1 MKIFTL
7 FTFLCCFV
15 TNVYANSGTELN
27 FDEGLLAIQQRW
39 VEANYVKTQ
48 KAQKNDFI
56 ELQQQSK
63 QLTIDYPE
71 HAEAWIWHGIVQSS
85 FAGAKGGL
93 GALSLAD
100 EAKSAFEKAL
110 AIDETALQG
119 SAHTS
124 LGILYLKVPGWP
136 ISFGDD
142 DKSEEHL
149 KAAVKLNP
157 TGIDVNYFLAEF
169 YLEQDKYQQAKEHLL
184 LAQVAPQ
191 RVNRAS
197 ADQFR
202 QQEVL
207 LLLDQVNKRLAR
219 H

>member
-1 MKIFTL
+1 MKKFTL
-7 FTFLCCFV
+7 LTLLYCLV
-15 TNVYANSGTELN
+15 SNVYANNISELN
-27 FDEGLLAIQQRW
+27 FDDALLTLQQQW

-48 KAQKNDFI
+48 KAQKNDFT
-56 ELQQQSK
+56 ELQQASK
-63 QLTIDYPE
+63 KLTVEFPN

-100 EAKSAFEKAL
+100 DAKSAFEKAL
-110 AIDETALQG
+110 SLDETALQG

-136 ISFGDD
+136 LSFGDN
-142 DKSEEHL
+142 DKSEQHL
-149 KAAVKLNP
+149 KAAVKMNP
-157 TGIDVNYFLAEF
+157 TGIDINYFLAEF
-169 YLEQDKYQQAKEHLL
+169 YLEQDQYEKAKEHLL
-184 LAQVAPQ
+184 LAQAAPQ

-197 ADQFR
+197 ADKFR

-207 LLLDQVNKRLAR
+207 VLLAKVNESIAK

>member
-1 MKIFTL
+1 MKKFTL
-7 FTFLCCFV
+7 LTLLCCLV
-15 TNVYANSGTELN
+15 SNVYANNISKLN
-27 FDEGLLAIQQRW
+27 FDDALLAIQQQW

-48 KAQKNDFI
+48 KEQKNDFT
-56 ELQQQSK
+56 ELQQASK
-63 QLTIDYPE
+63 KLTVEFPD

-100 EAKSAFEKAL
+100 DAKSAFEKAL
-110 AIDETALQG
+110 SLDETALQG

-136 ISFGDD
+136 LSFGDD
-142 DKSEEHL
+142 DKSEQHL
-149 KAAVKLNP
+149 KAAVKMNP
-157 TGIDVNYFLAEF
+157 TGIDINYFLAEF
-169 YLEQDKYQQAKEHLL
+169 YLEQDQYEKAKEHLL
-184 LAQVAPQ
+184 LAQAAPQ

-197 ADQFR
+197 ADKFR

-207 LLLDQVNKRLAR
+207 VLLAKVNKSIAKN
-219 H
+219 

>member
-15 TNVYANSGTELN
+15 TNVYANSVNELS
-27 FDEGLLAIQQRW
+27 FDDALLAVQQRW
-39 VEANYVKTQ
+39 VEANYVKTK

-63 QLTIDYPE
+63 QLTIKYPE
-71 HAEAWIWHGIVQSS
+71 NAEAWIWYGIVQSS

-100 EAKSAFEKAL
+100 EAKNAFEKAL

-197 ADQFR
+197 ADKFR

-207 LLLDQVNKRLAR
+207 VLLDQVNKRLTR